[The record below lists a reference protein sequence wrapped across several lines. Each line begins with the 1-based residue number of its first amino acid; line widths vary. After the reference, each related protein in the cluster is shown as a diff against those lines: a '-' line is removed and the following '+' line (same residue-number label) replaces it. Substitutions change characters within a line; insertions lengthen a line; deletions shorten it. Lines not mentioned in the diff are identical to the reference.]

1 MRLHAKHREE
11 TNRMKQF
18 GAFIKKEFYHI
29 FRDKRTM
36 LILLIMP
43 IILIILFGYAITTE
57 IRRVSIG
64 VLDESKTAMST
75 QIIDCLD
82 ASSYFEL
89 YESVDNKAD
98 LDRLFQQNRIRL
110 ALVFPA
116 DYGSKSNPDGA
127 IQLLADASDP
137 NEATQLIAYAT
148 AIINQ
153 WTLTNRLPKPRLETG
168 QSTALYGTPQGI
180 QPVVHL
186 LYNPQMIGAYNFVPG
201 VMGLILIL
209 ICALMASVGIV
220 REKETGTMEV
230 LLVSPIKPIYIILAK
245 VTPYLVLSFINIA
258 TILALSYFLLDVPI
272 AGSLMLLI
280 LLSVLYALVS
290 LCLGILISTIADT
303 QQAAMLLSA
312 MVLMLP
318 VILLSGMMFPIE
330 NMPKIL
336 QWLSNIVP
344 AKWYII
350 AVKDIMIKGVGFV
363 QVQKEFLILS
373 IMTIVLVVIS
383 LKRFKIRL

>member
-1 MRLHAKHREE
+1 
-11 TNRMKQF
+11 MKQF
-18 GAFIKKEFYHI
+18 GAFVKKEFFHI
-29 FRDKRTM
+29 IRDQRTM

-57 IRRVSIG
+57 IKRVSIG
-64 VLDESKTAMST
+64 VLDMSKTEMSAKIT
-75 QIIDCLD
+75 DCLV

-89 YESVDNKAD
+89 YESVSDKTTLDN
-98 LDRLFQQNRIRL
+98 LFRKNKIRM
-110 ALVFPA
+110 AVVFPS
-116 DYGSKSNPDGA
+116 DYATKKDPDAA

-153 WTLTNRLPKPRLETG
+153 WTAVNRLPAPRLDTS
-168 QSTALYGTPQGI
+168 QAIALYGAPTGI
-180 QPVVHL
+180 SPVVHL

-209 ICALMASVGIV
+209 ICAMMTSVGIV

-230 LLVSPIKPIYIILAK
+230 LLVSPVKPLYIILAK
-245 VTPYLVLSFINIA
+245 VTPYLLLSMINIG
-258 TILALSYFLLDVPI
+258 TILALSYYLLEVPI
-272 AGSLMLLI
+272 AGSLFLLI
-280 LLSVLYALVS
+280 MVSVLYALVA

-318 VILLSGMMFPIE
+318 VILLSGMVFPIE
-330 NMPKIL
+330 NMPHLL
-336 QWLSNIVP
+336 QWISNIVP

-350 AVKDIMIKGVGFV
+350 AVKDIMIKGLGVAD
-363 QVQKEFLILS
+363 VQKEILILLA
-373 IMTIVLVVIS
+373 MVVVLIVIS